1 MWIRISGSAR
11 FERCV
16 ACDSNRPLLA
26 LRSRGAR
33 SFDVASSASATVWST
48 LEADF
53 ALALSPTHLLSCA
66 GRRIGGLADF
76 LARQRALSAVAT
88 APTSA
93 ATRDDESVVDCGV
106 DLGVDLLAARHRR
119 RRQVRDSSR
128 RLSSSPLRG
137 ALGKVRLVSG
147 CRCGEERA
155 LAARANS

>member
-1 MWIRISGSAR
+1 MWIRISVSAR

-66 GRRIGGLADF
+66 GRRTGGLTDF

-93 ATRDDESVVDCGV
+93 ATRDDESTTISESITESIV
-106 DLGVDLLAARHRR
+106 
-119 RRQVRDSSR
+119 S
-128 RLSSSPLRG
+128 
-137 ALGKVRLVSG
+137 RLVLAEGARPGAHPGGDHHLRREARSA
-147 CRCGEERA
+147 RCG
-155 LAARANS
+155 S

>member
-66 GRRIGGLADF
+66 GRRTGGLADI
-76 LARQRALSAVAT
+76 LARQRAPSAVAT

-93 ATRDDESVVDCGV
+93 ATPDDESIVDFGV
-106 DLGVDLLAARHRR
+106 DRGVDRLPARSRR
-119 RRQVRDSSR
+119 RRQVWGPSR
-128 RLSSSPLRG
+128 RHSISPSCG
-137 ALGKVRLVSG
+137 AYVSVRLVSW